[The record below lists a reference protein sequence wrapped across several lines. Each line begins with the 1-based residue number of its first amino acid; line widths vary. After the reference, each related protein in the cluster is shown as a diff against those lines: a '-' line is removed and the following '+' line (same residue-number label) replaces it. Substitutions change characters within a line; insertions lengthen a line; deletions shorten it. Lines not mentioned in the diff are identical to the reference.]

1 MNRLRKL
8 NNKYEVL
15 ITPHLL
21 YQTGLEL
28 MLGNWMDKNFDGFAI
43 EKYDDINSAAERL
56 CNYPELNF
64 DQLVLYHKE
73 IYNKLYELV
82 LLELENINEKI
93 VLEPILKNSKTLRDN
108 FFERIKILG
117 NDFRLLY
124 HMTDIISFNIY
135 VKKEILVKIIT
146 ENLISNQ
153 ALRIIHIKKNKF
165 DDKKYIK
172 FVGQTDIGTTYQ
184 IIIFY
189 S

>member
-28 MLGNWMDKNFDGFAI
+28 MLGNWIDKNFDGFKV
-43 EKYDDINSAAERL
+43 EKYNDINSATERL

-73 IYNKLYELV
+73 IYNKLYELLV
-82 LLELENINEKI
+82 FELENIDEKI
-93 VLEPILKNSKTLRDN
+93 VLEHVLKNSKTLRDI
-108 FFERIKILG
+108 FFERVKILG
-117 NDFRLLY
+117 NDFRLLH

-135 VKKEILVKIIT
+135 VEKEYLVKILT
-146 ENLISNQ
+146 ENFIVNQ
-153 ALRIIHIKKNKF
+153 ALRIIYIKKNKF
-165 DDKKYIK
+165 DDKKYVK

-184 IIIFY
+184 IIVFY